1 MGWYED
7 RVLPRIMDKATG
19 SRGFDDIRTQVTKD
33 LFGEVLEIGFGSG
46 TNVKFFPDA
55 VTKVYA
61 VDPATIG
68 REIAAPRIA
77 ARGIPVEYIGLDG
90 ASIALD
96 DNSVD
101 CALSSLT
108 LCTIADVAQAL
119 REIHRVVKS
128 GGKFFCFEHGL
139 SPTPKKRKWQNR
151 LNPVEKFIAGGCHLN
166 RDIHELIE
174 RSPLQ
179 WSEYNHFDLPR
190 TAGLFHL
197 SIGVAVANK

>member
-1 MGWYED
+1 MGWYDD

-19 SRGFDDIRTQVTKD
+19 SKGFDDLREQVTKD

-46 TNVKFFPDA
+46 TNVKFFPDT

-77 ARGIPVEYIGLDG
+77 RRGIPVEFIGLDG
-90 ASIALD
+90 ASLPLP

-108 LCTIADVAQAL
+108 LCTIPDVDQAL
-119 REIHRVVKS
+119 REVHRVLKP
-128 GGKFFCFEHGL
+128 GGKLYCFEHGL
-139 SPTPKKRKWQNR
+139 SPSSKKQKWQHR
-151 LNPVEKFIAGGCHLN
+151 LNPIEKFVAGGCHLN
-166 RDIHELIE
+166 RDIKRLIDD
-174 RSPLQ
+174 SPLT
-179 WSEYNHFDLPR
+179 WIDYNHFDLPR
-190 TAGLFHL
+190 TGGLFHL
-197 SIGVAVANK
+197 SIGAAIAQH